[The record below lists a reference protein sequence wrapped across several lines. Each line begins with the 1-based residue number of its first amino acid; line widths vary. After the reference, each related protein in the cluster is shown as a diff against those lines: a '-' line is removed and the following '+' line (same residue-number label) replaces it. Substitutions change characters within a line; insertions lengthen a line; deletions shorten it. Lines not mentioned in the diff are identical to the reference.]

1 MNSSAARDSSSMVHL
16 HSTTLT
22 SSLSKSWKNL
32 HLEPK
37 LADLT
42 VISQDL
48 ETFPAHK
55 LVLALSS
62 PLFRKL
68 LCNHP
73 SPNLFL
79 RGISGQIL
87 ACLLTFIYTGEL
99 EVAEDLLEEFLE
111 TGQDLGVEGLGQDL
125 RVQGLQVED
134 LGQGLGVQSLG
145 QHLGVQGHGQGLGV
159 GDLGINLGEQDLE
172 ETSFVSTTTS
182 PTPPSS
188 SEDQGFHDTS
198 KTFSK
203 DVIMQQDNQNDGAT
217 TEATTSKDQNRKM
230 KPNKKQLTA
239 GIKKSKR
246 KTKLVSSNNRPG
258 PSSGQVPSKDK
269 VKSKHWLDSTKFQK
283 ATTENNKYVNLTN
296 TSTLPETSNMSF
308 DATTNSTT
316 KTKTPESCV
325 AIFKCRFCTRTFPAE
340 TNLNTHMKNLHF
352 EEWARWKVSLI
363 TPAMTNKRFCEPPCE
378 YGFKRKWQ
386 LARHKESIRCYHRR
400 IIEFPFVCDICHH
413 SFRTE
418 ELRELHFEQAQKL
431 VQVDALEIICNTL

>member
-1 MNSSAARDSSSMVHL
+1 MNETTTMNSSAARDSPSKVHL
-16 HSTTLT
+16 HSTSLT
-22 SSLSKSWKNL
+22 SSLSKSWKSL

-68 LCNHP
+68 LCDHP

-79 RGISGQIL
+79 RGISGRIL
-87 ACLLTFIYTGEL
+87 ACLLTFIHKGEL

-134 LGQGLGVQSLG
+134 LGQGLGVQGLG
-145 QHLGVQGHGQGLGV
+145 QHLGVQGHGQRLGV

-217 TEATTSKDQNRKM
+217 TEATTSK
-230 KPNKKQLTA
+230 
-239 GIKKSKR
+239 
-246 KTKLVSSNNRPG
+246 RP
-258 PSSGQVPSKDK
+258 K
-269 VKSKHWLDSTKFQK
+269 
-283 ATTENNKYVNLTN
+283 
-296 TSTLPETSNMSF
+296 
-308 DATTNSTT
+308 
-316 KTKTPESCV
+316 
-325 AIFKCRFCTRTFPAE
+325 
-340 TNLNTHMKNLHF
+340 
-352 EEWARWKVSLI
+352 
-363 TPAMTNKRFCEPPCE
+363 
-378 YGFKRKWQ
+378 
-386 LARHKESIRCYHRR
+386 
-400 IIEFPFVCDICHH
+400 
-413 SFRTE
+413 
-418 ELRELHFEQAQKL
+418 
-431 VQVDALEIICNTL
+431 

>member
-1 MNSSAARDSSSMVHL
+1 MNSSAARTSSSKVHL
-16 HSTTLT
+16 HSTSLT
-22 SSLSKSWKNL
+22 SSLSKSWKSL

-62 PLFRKL
+62 PLLCKL
-68 LCNHP
+68 LIGHP
-73 SPNLFL
+73 SQNLFL

-134 LGQGLGVQSLG
+134 LGQGAGVQDVGQHLGVQGLGQGLQVEDLGHGLGVQGLG
-145 QHLGVQGHGQGLGV
+145 QHLGVQGHGQRLGV

-182 PTPPSS
+182 STPPSK
-188 SEDQGFHDTS
+188 SEDQGFHNTS

-217 TEATTSKDQNRKM
+217 TEATTSK
-230 KPNKKQLTA
+230 
-239 GIKKSKR
+239 
-246 KTKLVSSNNRPG
+246 RP
-258 PSSGQVPSKDK
+258 K
-269 VKSKHWLDSTKFQK
+269 
-283 ATTENNKYVNLTN
+283 
-296 TSTLPETSNMSF
+296 
-308 DATTNSTT
+308 
-316 KTKTPESCV
+316 
-325 AIFKCRFCTRTFPAE
+325 
-340 TNLNTHMKNLHF
+340 
-352 EEWARWKVSLI
+352 
-363 TPAMTNKRFCEPPCE
+363 
-378 YGFKRKWQ
+378 
-386 LARHKESIRCYHRR
+386 
-400 IIEFPFVCDICHH
+400 
-413 SFRTE
+413 
-418 ELRELHFEQAQKL
+418 
-431 VQVDALEIICNTL
+431 

>member
-1 MNSSAARDSSSMVHL
+1 MNEKATMNSSAVRASSSMVHL
-16 HSTTLT
+16 HSTTLN
-22 SSLSKSWKNL
+22 SSLSKSWKSL

-62 PLFRKL
+62 PLLCKL
-68 LCNHP
+68 LIDHP

-134 LGQGLGVQSLG
+134 LGQGLGVQDVG
-145 QHLGVQGHGQGLGV
+145 QHLGVQGLGLGLGV

-182 PTPPSS
+182 STPPSK
-188 SEDQGFHDTS
+188 SEDQGFHNTS
-198 KTFSK
+198 KTFLK

-217 TEATTSKDQNRKM
+217 TEATTSK
-230 KPNKKQLTA
+230 
-239 GIKKSKR
+239 
-246 KTKLVSSNNRPG
+246 RP
-258 PSSGQVPSKDK
+258 K
-269 VKSKHWLDSTKFQK
+269 
-283 ATTENNKYVNLTN
+283 
-296 TSTLPETSNMSF
+296 
-308 DATTNSTT
+308 
-316 KTKTPESCV
+316 
-325 AIFKCRFCTRTFPAE
+325 
-340 TNLNTHMKNLHF
+340 
-352 EEWARWKVSLI
+352 
-363 TPAMTNKRFCEPPCE
+363 
-378 YGFKRKWQ
+378 
-386 LARHKESIRCYHRR
+386 
-400 IIEFPFVCDICHH
+400 
-413 SFRTE
+413 
-418 ELRELHFEQAQKL
+418 
-431 VQVDALEIICNTL
+431 

>member
-1 MNSSAARDSSSMVHL
+1 MNSSSARASSSMVHL

-22 SSLSKSWKNL
+22 SSLSKSWKSL

-62 PLFRKL
+62 PLLRKL
-68 LCNHP
+68 LFDHP

-125 RVQGLQVED
+125 RVQGL
-134 LGQGLGVQSLG
+134 GQS
-145 QHLGVQGHGQGLGV
+145 LGV
-159 GDLGINLGEQDLE
+159 GDLEHNLGEQDLE

-182 PTPPSS
+182 STPPSS
-188 SEDQGFHDTS
+188 SEDQGFHNTS
-198 KTFSK
+198 KTFLK

-246 KTKLVSSNNRPG
+246 KTKLVSNNKPG
-258 PSSGQVPSKDK
+258 PSSGQISTKDK

-283 ATTENNKYVNLTN
+283 ATTENNKDVNLTN

-413 SFRTE
+413 SFRNE
-418 ELRELHFEQAQKL
+418 ELRELHFEKGRCL
-431 VQVDALEIICNTL
+431 KEKNVQTDI

>member
-1 MNSSAARDSSSMVHL
+1 MNSSAVRASSSMVHL
-16 HSTTLT
+16 HSTTLN
-22 SSLSKSWKNL
+22 SSLSKSWKSL

-62 PLFRKL
+62 PLLRKL
-68 LCNHP
+68 LIDHP

-134 LGQGLGVQSLG
+134 LGQGLGVQGLG
-145 QHLGVQGHGQGLGV
+145 QHLGVQGHGQRLGV
-159 GDLGINLGEQDLE
+159 RDLGINLGEQDLE
-172 ETSFVSTTTS
+172 ETSFVSTS
-182 PTPPSS
+182 STPPSS
-188 SEDQGFHDTS
+188 SEGQGFHNTS
-198 KTFSK
+198 KTFLK

-246 KTKLVSSNNRPG
+246 KTKLVSSNNKPG
-258 PSSGQVPSKDK
+258 PNSGQVPSKDK
-269 VKSKHWLDSTKFQK
+269 VKSKHWLDSTKFQR
-283 ATTENNKYVNLTN
+283 ATIENNKDVNLTN

-325 AIFKCRFCTRTFPAE
+325 AIFKCRFYTRTFPAE

-413 SFRTE
+413 SFRNE
-418 ELRELHFEQAQKL
+418 ELRELHFEKGRCL
-431 VQVDALEIICNTL
+431 KEKNVQSDI

>member
-1 MNSSAARDSSSMVHL
+1 MNEKATMNSSAGRDSSSKVHL
-16 HSTTLT
+16 HSTTLN
-22 SSLSKSWKNL
+22 SSPSKSWKSL
-32 HLEPK
+32 HLEPN

-42 VISQDL
+42 LISQDL

-62 PLFRKL
+62 PLLHKL
-68 LCNHP
+68 LWDHP
-73 SPNLFL
+73 SHNLFL

-134 LGQGLGVQSLG
+134 LGQ
-145 QHLGVQGHGQGLGV
+145 HLGVQGLGQRLGV
-159 GDLGINLGEQDLE
+159 GDLGHNLGEQDLE
-172 ETSFVSTTTS
+172 ETSFVSTS
-182 PTPPSS
+182 STPPSS
-188 SEDQGFHDTS
+188 SEDQGFHNTS
-198 KTFSK
+198 KTLSK

-258 PSSGQVPSKDK
+258 PSSGQIPSKDK
-269 VKSKHWLDSTKFQK
+269 VKSKHWLDSTKFQR
-283 ATTENNKYVNLTN
+283 ATTENNKDVNLTN

-316 KTKTPESCV
+316 KTKTP
-325 AIFKCRFCTRTFPAE
+325 
-340 TNLNTHMKNLHF
+340 
-352 EEWARWKVSLI
+352 
-363 TPAMTNKRFCEPPCE
+363 
-378 YGFKRKWQ
+378 
-386 LARHKESIRCYHRR
+386 
-400 IIEFPFVCDICHH
+400 
-413 SFRTE
+413 
-418 ELRELHFEQAQKL
+418 
-431 VQVDALEIICNTL
+431 

>member
-1 MNSSAARDSSSMVHL
+1 MNEKATMNSSSARASSSMVHL
-16 HSTTLT
+16 YSTTLT
-22 SSLSKSWKNL
+22 SSLGKSWKSL

-62 PLFRKL
+62 PLLRKL
-68 LCNHP
+68 LGDHP

-134 LGQGLGVQSLG
+134 LGQGLGVQGLG
-145 QHLGVQGHGQGLGV
+145 QHLGVQVHGQGLGV

-172 ETSFVSTTTS
+172 ETSFVSTS
-182 PTPPSS
+182 STPPSS
-188 SEDQGFHDTS
+188 SEDQGFHNTS
-198 KTFSK
+198 KTLSK
-203 DVIMQQDNQNDGAT
+203 DVIMKQDNQNDGAT

-230 KPNKKQLTA
+230 IPNKKQLTA
-239 GIKKSKR
+239 GIKLSKR
-246 KTKLVSSNNRPG
+246 KTKLVPNNKPS
-258 PSSGQVPSKDK
+258 PSSGQDK
-269 VKSKHWLDSTKFQK
+269 VKSKHWLDSTKCQR
-283 ATTENNKYVNLTN
+283 ATTENNKDVNLTN
-296 TSTLPETSNMSF
+296 NSTLPDISNISF
-308 DATTNSTT
+308 DAITNPANS
-316 KTKTPESCV
+316 KTKTRESSV

-413 SFRTE
+413 SFRNE
-418 ELRELHFEQAQKL
+418 ELRELHFEKGRCL
-431 VQVDALEIICNTL
+431 KEKNVQTDI